1 MTGEI
6 RTINLIL
13 VVAGLVI
20 ATIGLV
26 QVFISS
32 NIEKKTR
39 YFFFLLFAVLD
50 LYVLCILTR
59 GLTYSRQDSAFWPLL
74 SEIVLFGQAFFAS
87 VLTVIITAF
96 LLYQSGEK
104 KWFVSPFFRVSLG
117 FWLVYVVLL
126 VSNFF
131 TGAIYNVDQYNIYTR
146 GPLFPTLVVPT
157 ILIMAVNLLAV
168 FVKRRSLTKKQRYA
182 FIIYSVFPMIAMV
195 IQSRVFG
202 IHLIA
207 LSSVIAAV
215 FMLTF
220 IFSDQTERYYIKE
233 AENSRL
239 KLDILLAQIQPHFLY
254 NSLITIRHIC
264 GNDAAKAQEAIDI
277 FVAYLRHNMDSLTT
291 DRTVDFLTELDHVK
305 GYLALQKLRFG
316 DDLSV
321 EYFLA
326 TTDFKLPTLTLQ
338 PLVENA
344 VTYGIR
350 KKNSGKG
357 TVIIRTRFLGDVVEL
372 SVEDDGPGFS
382 NDNNEAISLAEG
394 NKSHVGLA
402 NVRERIESIC
412 GGKLIIDSEPG
423 KGTKVV
429 IRLERR
435 GKC

>member
-13 VVAGLVI
+13 MVIGLAI
-20 ATIGLV
+20 ATMGLV
-26 QVFISS
+26 QVFISR

-39 YFFFLLFAVLD
+39 SFFFLLFVILD
-50 LYVLCILTR
+50 LYVLCLLTR
-59 GLTYSRQDSAFWPLL
+59 ELTYSRQDSAFWPIL
-74 SEIVLFGQAFFAS
+74 SQIVFFGQAFFAS

-96 LLYQSGEK
+96 LLYQSGET
-104 KWFVSPFFRVSLG
+104 KWRRNPFFIISLG
-117 FWLVYVVLL
+117 FWLVYIALL
-126 VSNFF
+126 ISNLF
-131 TGAIYNVDQYNIYTR
+131 TKAIYSVDQYNNYSR
-146 GPLFPTLVVPT
+146 GPLFPVLVAPTL
-157 ILIMAVNLLAV
+157 LIMALNLLAV
-168 FVKRRSLTKKQRYA
+168 FVKRKSLTKKQRYA
-182 FIIYSVFPMIAMV
+182 FVVYAVFPMVAMI
-195 IQSRVFG
+195 IQARLLG

-215 FMLTF
+215 FMLIF
-220 IFSDQTERYYIKE
+220 IISDQTERYYIKE

-264 GNDAAKAQEAIDI
+264 GTDPQKAQEALDI
-277 FVAYLRHNMDSLTT
+277 FVEYLRHNMDSLTT
-291 DRTVDFLTELDHVK
+291 DRSVDFLTELEHVK

-316 DDLSV
+316 DELNV
-321 EYFLA
+321 EYYLE
-326 TTDFKLPTLTLQ
+326 TTDFKIPTLTLQ

-357 TVIIRTRFLGDVVEL
+357 TVIIRTRFFREIIEL

-382 NDNNEAISLAEG
+382 YDKNEAISLAEG

-412 GGKLIIDSEPG
+412 GGELIIDSEPG
-423 KGTKVV
+423 KGTRAV
-429 IRLERR
+429 IRLERSE
-435 GKC
+435 K

>member
-1 MTGEI
+1 MVRE
-6 RTINLIL
+6 
-13 VVAGLVI
+13 
-20 ATIGLV
+20 
-26 QVFISS
+26 
-32 NIEKKTR
+32 
-39 YFFFLLFAVLD
+39 
-50 LYVLCILTR
+50 
-59 GLTYSRQDSAFWPLL
+59 
-74 SEIVLFGQAFFAS
+74 S
-87 VLTVIITAF
+87 V
-96 LLYQSGEK
+96 
-104 KWFVSPFFRVSLG
+104 FRVSLG
-117 FWLVYVVLL
+117 LWLVYVVLL

-146 GPLFPTLVVPT
+146 GPLFPVLVAPT

-291 DRTVDFLTELDHVK
+291 DRPVDFLTELDHVK

>member
-1 MTGEI
+1 MTSEI

-13 VVAGLVI
+13 VVAGLAI
-20 ATIGLV
+20 AIIGLV

-39 YFFFLLFAVLD
+39 KFFFLLFLVLD
-50 LYVLCILTR
+50 LYEICILTR
-59 GLTYSRQDSAFWPLL
+59 ELTYSRQDSAFWPLL

-96 LLYQSGEK
+96 LLYQSGET
-104 KWFVSPFFRVSLG
+104 KWRRSLFFKISFV
-117 FWLVYVVLL
+117 FWLLYVALL
-126 VSNFF
+126 ISNLF
-131 TGAIYNVDQYNIYTR
+131 TKAIYSVDQNNNYSR
-146 GPLFPTLVVPT
+146 GTLFPVLVAPT
-157 ILIMAVNLLAV
+157 ILIMAINLLAV
-168 FVKRRSLTKKQRYA
+168 FVKRRSLTRKQRYA
-182 FIIYSVFPMIAMV
+182 FIIYAVFPMIAMV
-195 IQSRVFG
+195 IQSMLLG

-207 LSSVIAAV
+207 LSLVIAAV

-220 IFSDQTERYYIKE
+220 IYSDQTERYYIQE

-254 NSLITIRHIC
+254 NSLITIKHIC
-264 GNDAAKAQEAIDI
+264 GTDAAKAQEAIDI

-291 DRTVDFLTELDHVK
+291 DRSVDFLTELDHVK

-357 TVIIRTRFLGDVVEL
+357 TVIIRTRFLGDVIEL

-382 NDNNEAISLAEG
+382 FDKNEAINLAEG

-412 GGKLIIDSEPG
+412 GGKLIIASEPG
-423 KGTKVV
+423 KGTKAV

>member
-13 VVAGLVI
+13 MVIGLAI
-20 ATIGLV
+20 ATMGLV
-26 QVFISS
+26 QVFISR

-39 YFFFLLFAVLD
+39 SFFFLLFVILD
-50 LYVLCILTR
+50 LYVLCLLTR
-59 GLTYSRQDSAFWPLL
+59 ELTYSRQDSAFWPIL
-74 SEIVLFGQAFFAS
+74 SQIVFFGQAFFAS

-96 LLYQSGEK
+96 LLYQSGET
-104 KWFVSPFFRVSLG
+104 KWRRSPFFIISLG
-117 FWLVYVVLL
+117 FWLVYIALL
-126 VSNFF
+126 ISNLF
-131 TGAIYNVDQYNIYTR
+131 TKAIYSVDQYNNYSR
-146 GPLFPTLVVPT
+146 GPLFPVLVVPT
-157 ILIMAVNLLAV
+157 LLIMALNLLAV
-168 FVKRRSLTKKQRYA
+168 FVKRKSLTKKQRYA
-182 FIIYSVFPMIAMV
+182 FVVYAVFPMVAMI
-195 IQSRVFG
+195 IQARLLG

-207 LSSVIAAV
+207 LSTVIAAV
-215 FMLTF
+215 FMLIF
-220 IFSDQTERYYIKE
+220 IISDQTERYYIKE

-264 GNDAAKAQEAIDI
+264 GTDPQKAQEALDI
-277 FVAYLRHNMDSLTT
+277 FVEYLRHNMDSLTT
-291 DRTVDFLTELDHVK
+291 DRSVDFLTELEHVK

-316 DDLSV
+316 DELNV
-321 EYFLA
+321 EYYLE
-326 TTDFKLPTLTLQ
+326 TTDFKIPTLTLQ

-357 TVIIRTRFLGDVVEL
+357 TVIIRTRFFREIIEL

-382 NDNNEAISLAEG
+382 CDKNEAISLAEG

-412 GGKLIIDSEPG
+412 GGELIIDSEPG
-423 KGTKVV
+423 KGTRAV
-429 IRLERR
+429 IRLERSE
-435 GKC
+435 K

>member
-13 VVAGLVI
+13 MVIGLAI
-20 ATIGLV
+20 ATMGLV
-26 QVFISS
+26 QVFISR

-39 YFFFLLFAVLD
+39 SFFFLLFVILD
-50 LYVLCILTR
+50 LYVLCLLTR
-59 GLTYSRQDSAFWPLL
+59 ELTYLRQDSAFWPIL
-74 SEIVLFGQAFFAS
+74 SQIVFFGQAFFAS

-96 LLYQSGEK
+96 LLYQSGET
-104 KWFVSPFFRVSLG
+104 KWRRNPFFIISLG
-117 FWLVYVVLL
+117 FWLVYIALL
-126 VSNFF
+126 ISNLF
-131 TGAIYNVDQYNIYTR
+131 TKAIYSVDQYNNYSR
-146 GPLFPTLVVPT
+146 GPLFPVLVAPTL
-157 ILIMAVNLLAV
+157 LIMALNLLAV
-168 FVKRRSLTKKQRYA
+168 FVKRKSLTKKQRYA
-182 FIIYSVFPMIAMV
+182 FVVYAVFPMVAMI
-195 IQSRVFG
+195 IQARLLG

-215 FMLTF
+215 FMLIF
-220 IFSDQTERYYIKE
+220 IISDQTERYYIKE

-239 KLDILLAQIQPHFLY
+239 KLDIMLAQIQPHFLY

-264 GNDAAKAQEAIDI
+264 GTDPQKVQEALDI
-277 FVAYLRHNMDSLTT
+277 FVEYLRHNMDSLTT
-291 DRTVDFLTELDHVK
+291 DRSVDFLTELEHVK

-316 DDLSV
+316 DELNV
-321 EYFLA
+321 EYYLE
-326 TTDFKLPTLTLQ
+326 TTDFKIPTLTLQ

-357 TVIIRTRFLGDVVEL
+357 TVIIRTRFFREIIEL

-382 NDNNEAISLAEG
+382 YDKNEAISLAEG

-412 GGKLIIDSEPG
+412 GGELIIDSEPG
-423 KGTKVV
+423 KGTRAV
-429 IRLERR
+429 IRLERSE
-435 GKC
+435 K